1 MGIDTKVLE
10 IFRTELSEVWGHP
23 VDDKTL
29 YMYLEL
35 TILASIMKDMDRF
48 NIPNTLK
55 LLEEYFAEKGISVEK
70 DFVEEKEDSD
80 AKEIREDE
88 VELKETPHTEENS

>member
-35 TILASIMKDMDRF
+35 TILASIMKDMDHF
-48 NIPNTLK
+48 NIPKTLK
-55 LLEEYFAEKGISVEK
+55 LLEEYFAEKGIPVEN
-70 DFVEEKEDSD
+70 DFVDEEGDSD
-80 AKEIREDE
+80 AKEIRENE
-88 VELKETPHTEENS
+88 VKLEETPHAEENA